1 MPANLTPEYL
11 AAEQRFKAARSIPEK
26 IEALEEMLSS
36 IPKHKGT
43 EKMQADLKRRLSKLR
58 GEAQKKG
65 GTART
70 LPIYHVEREG
80 AGQVVLV
87 GAPNVGK
94 SKLVR
99 RLTHARPEVADY
111 PFTTRLP
118 TPGMMPF
125 ENVQFQLVDLPPVSD
140 QFMESWVPTLVR
152 QSDATA
158 LVVDLSADDLLEE
171 VETTQLLLGKQNVRI
186 GVPTSAAPTSGAAV
200 KRTLLVGNKVDQPGA
215 EDNFAALRELLE
227 ESSTGWR
234 AVPMVAIS
242 AETAG
247 GLETFKRAVFD
258 LLEVIR
264 VFTKAPGKKPDLAA
278 PYVLKR
284 GSTVFEAAQH
294 VHKDFA
300 SQLKFARIWGHG
312 KFGGQMVQR
321 DYALSDGDILE
332 LHI

>member
-1 MPANLTPEYL
+1 
-11 AAEQRFKAARSIPEK
+11 
-26 IEALEEMLSS
+26 MLST

-65 GTART
+65 GAARA
-70 LPIYHVEREG
+70 LPIYHIEREG
-80 AGQVVLV
+80 AGQVALV

-94 SKLVR
+94 SLLVR
-99 RLTHARPEVADY
+99 RLTHAHPEVADY

-152 QSDATA
+152 QADAAA

-171 VETTQLLLGKQNVRI
+171 VETTRLLLEQHKIQLG
-186 GVPTSAAPTSGAAV
+186 GPTSDAPTSGAAV
-200 KRTLLVGNKVDQPGA
+200 KRTLLVSNKVDRPGA
-215 EDNFAALRELLE
+215 EENFAALRDLLE
-227 ESSTGWR
+227 ESSADWC
-234 AVPMVAIS
+234 AVPMVAVS
-242 AETAG
+242 AETGA

-264 VFTKAPGKKPDLAA
+264 VFTKAPGKKPDQAS

-284 GSTVFEAAQH
+284 GSTVFEAAEH

-300 SQLKFARIWGHG
+300 TQLKFARIWGHG

-321 DYALSDGDILE
+321 DYVLADGDILE